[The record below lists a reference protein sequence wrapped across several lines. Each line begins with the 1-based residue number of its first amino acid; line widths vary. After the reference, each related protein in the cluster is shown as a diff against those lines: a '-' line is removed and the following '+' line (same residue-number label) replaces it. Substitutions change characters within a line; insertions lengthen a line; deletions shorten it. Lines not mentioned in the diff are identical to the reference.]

1 MNLSLYSAATGME
14 AQQLNLN
21 TIANNLANVNT
32 PGFKRSKI
40 EFQDLLYQ
48 KPARAAG
55 TDSGGGNLVPS
66 ALEIGNGTRVA
77 ATTKIFTQGQL
88 TNTGNNLDLAIQGEG
103 FYEVQRPDGTIG
115 YTRDGSFKLNAT
127 GQVVNTDGL
136 PLLSGF
142 QPIPS
147 GTSSVTI
154 SQSGLATV
162 QSSSGSQST
171 FQVTLARFANPAGL
185 QSMGGNLYSETTASG
200 APDVGNPGTAGFG
213 STMQG
218 YSEASNVNIVEEMV
232 NLITAQRAYEI
243 NSKSI
248 QSSDEMLQNIA
259 QLKR

>member
-1 MNLSLYSAATGME
+1 ME

-48 KPARAAG
+48 KPIRAAG

-88 TNTGNNLDLAIQGEG
+88 TNTGNNLDLAVQGDG
-103 FYEVQRPDGTIG
+103 FYEIQRPDGTIG

-127 GQVVNTDGL
+127 GQVVTTDGL
-136 PLLSGF
+136 PVLSGF
-142 QPIPS
+142 QPIPT
-147 GTSSVTI
+147 GTSSVTV
-154 SQSGLATV
+154 SQSGVATI
-162 QSSSGSQST
+162 QSSTGSQST

-200 APDVGNPGTAGFG
+200 APDVGNPGTNGFG